1 MAHPSK
7 AKRPKRRW
15 VGIHLRDEIGR
26 AQVNSILQNIYPSD
40 SVKLYDLQI
49 IDGKLCGIVRINL
62 SEVSD
67 FLVKCE
73 NDPRLQTIT
82 TSGKIRLVRER
93 LEIPR
98 PKVRR

>member
-1 MAHPSK
+1 MRGPSK

-15 VGIHLRDEIGR
+15 VGIRTIEVIDREDFESLIREIMP
-26 AQVNSILQNIYPSD
+26 NSSA
-40 SVKLYDLQI
+40 KLYDLKI
-49 IDGKLCGIVRINL
+49 VDGNSIAIVRINL
-62 SEVSD
+62 TEYRLFIS
-67 FLVKCE
+67 KCQAD
-73 NDPRLQTIT
+73 NRLETIT

>member
-1 MAHPSK
+1 MTPPSK

-15 VGIHLRDEIGR
+15 VGIHVKDEMKR
-26 AQVNSILQNIYPSD
+26 AQLHSILEEIFPSN
-40 SVKLYDLQI
+40 SLKLYDLQI
-49 IDGKLCGIVRINL
+49 IDGKLCAIVRINL

-67 FLVKCE
+67 FLMKCGL
-73 NDPRLQTIT
+73 DPRLQTIT

-93 LEIPR
+93 LEISR

>member
-26 AQVNSILQNIYPSD
+26 AQVNSILENIFPSD
-40 SVKLYDLQI
+40 SLKLYDLQI
-49 IDGKLCGIVRINL
+49 IDGKCYGIVRINL

-67 FLVKCE
+67 FIVKCE
-73 NDPRLQTIT
+73 TDPRLQTIT

>member
-15 VGIHLRDEIGR
+15 VGIHFRDEMGR
-26 AQVNSILQNIYPSD
+26 EQVKSILKNIFPSD
-40 SVKLYDLQI
+40 SLKLYDLQI

-67 FLVKCE
+67 FLAKCE
-73 NDPRLQTIT
+73 TDSLLQTIT
-82 TSGKIRLVRER
+82 TSGKIRLVRKR

>member
-15 VGIHLRDEIGR
+15 VGIHFRDEMGR
-26 AQVNSILQNIYPSD
+26 SQVNSILEDIFPSN
-40 SVKLYDLQI
+40 SLKLYDLQI
-49 IDGKLCGIVRINL
+49 IDGKLCAIVRINL

-67 FLVKCE
+67 FILKCGT
-73 NDPRLQTIT
+73 DHRLQTIT